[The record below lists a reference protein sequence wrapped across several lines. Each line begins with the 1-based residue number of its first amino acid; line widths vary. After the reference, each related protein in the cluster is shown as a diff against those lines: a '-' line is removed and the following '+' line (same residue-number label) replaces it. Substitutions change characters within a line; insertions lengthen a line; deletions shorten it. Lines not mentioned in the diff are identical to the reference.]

1 MLRDR
6 ARELGL
12 CNQWYKGWKKKESK
26 QELID
31 KYIRGIDFCIEHDYP
46 KLDFVRAY
54 FSKKILNSNGVFL
67 DDTFDVKGMKNIVLL
82 GSSKGNINYCGNTT
96 GNVYVRHES
105 KAVIKAV
112 EGAKVFVETYEGCSV
127 EAFADEHS
135 RIFLYKHGGS
145 VKTEGNVIIRDKVR
159 AEK

>member
-12 CNQWYKGWKKKESK
+12 CNQWYKGWKKEESK

-54 FSKKILNSNGVFL
+54 FSKKILNSNGV
-67 DDTFDVKGMKNIVLL
+67 
-82 GSSKGNINYCGNTT
+82 